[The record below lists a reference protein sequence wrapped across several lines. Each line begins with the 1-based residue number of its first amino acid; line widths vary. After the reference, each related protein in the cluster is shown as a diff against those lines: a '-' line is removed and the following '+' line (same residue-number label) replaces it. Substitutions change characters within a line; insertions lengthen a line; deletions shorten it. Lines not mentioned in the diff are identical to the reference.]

1 MILEEN
7 PANAATAVAY
17 ARLLTLLESIGGADP
32 LSAQLQALLGPGTVT
47 TSHPATNIT
56 PAWFAAQ
63 GGGWSVILIAGCS
76 SLQHGLSTIAGYSGG
91 LLDSVI
97 VPSNSY
103 FTQLRDQ
110 ILADAGAAGCWSGS
124 IKLCAGHSLGGA
136 VAALIGAAAKQAAPG
151 SQVGVCTFGAPKTA
165 DKHVNAWV
173 DMCSPARWMC
183 DDDPVPILIPTAADT
198 LAMLAAFSIR
208 ENSRFQNF
216 VHSRGGLSIDAAGNV
231 EPAILPP
238 TASLTTVSSLAAWL
252 ASIDQDTHNTHQI
265 EEYVGRLQL
274 RINNSAG
281 SGPPLVHG
289 GQAEEPGTASNSR
302 LNAAQRHAHD
312 ALVGAEADNRRV
324 PLTIPAALRFS
335 VSRNGGI
342 WQVSQGE
349 TLVSVSSR
357 ERTARSLARKLN
369 SAIEGI
375 LLQGFTDVD
384 GAKKAL
390 ERFLDQARTAG
401 SGISPQLEEE
411 FPS

>member
-1 MILEEN
+1 MILEQN
-7 PANAATAVAY
+7 PASATTAVEY
-17 ARLLTLLESIGGADP
+17 ARLLTLVESIGGADP
-32 LSAQLQALLGPGTVT
+32 LSARLQALLGPGTIT
-47 TSHPATNIT
+47 TNHPATNIT
-56 PAWFAAQ
+56 PAWFGAQ
-63 GGGWSVILIAGCS
+63 GGGWSVVLIGGCS

-91 LLDSVI
+91 LLDSI
-97 VPSNSY
+97 LVPSNSY

-110 ILADAGAAGCWSGS
+110 ILADLGAAGCWSGS

-136 VAALIGAAAKQAAPG
+136 VAALIGGAAKQAAPG

-165 DKHVNAWV
+165 DKIVNGWI

-216 VHSRGGLSIDAAGNV
+216 VHSRGGLSIDAPGNV
-231 EPAILPP
+231 TPAVLPP
-238 TASLTTVSSLAAWL
+238 VASLTTVSSLAAWL

-265 EEYVGRLQL
+265 EEYAGRLQL
-274 RINNSAG
+274 RINNAHG
-281 SGPPLVHG
+281 DAPPLIHG
-289 GQAEEPGTASNSR
+289 GSAEEPGTANNSR

-324 PLTIPAALRFS
+324 PLIIPEQLRFT
-335 VSRNGGI
+335 VGRNGGI

-357 ERTARSLARKLN
+357 ERTARSLCRKLN
-369 SAIEGI
+369 SALEAI

-384 GAKKAL
+384 GAKHAL
-390 ERFLDQARTAG
+390 VNFLDQARKAG
-401 SGISPQLEEE
+401 SGVSPQLEEE